1 MAGNRTLIA
10 IEHFK
15 NELEKSKYNNSV
27 LKLCFDDAELISQY
41 IDDIVEM
48 DIESIVDLLNSI
60 KYDLG
65 NIANKMEDIM

>member
-15 NELEKSKYNNSV
+15 NELEKSKYNNSD
-27 LKLCFDDAELISQY
+27 LKLCIDDAELIKQY
-41 IDDIVEM
+41 IDDIININFENV
-48 DIESIVDLLNSI
+48 VDQLNSI

-65 NIANKMEDIM
+65 DIANKMEDIM